1 MRFSA
6 HWKRKMANDFGDS
19 ILHILA
25 AIIRPQDFV
34 GLTMCT
40 LSKFSHGTPAC
51 RKLQKPAWLRWW
63 SQLWQQILRGP
74 KSSCPCR
81 WYSSAGLPWLCHL
94 IRVFT
99 EAQAGKGSQFLQ
111 WWIKIGLQHIRQHQ
125 IQGATPKYSPFNDQ
139 PEAAMLQ
146 FSQQCQFQREIDR

>member
-1 MRFSA
+1 MCFSA

-40 LSKFSHGTPAC
+40 WSKFSHGTPAC

-94 IRVFT
+94 IRVCT

-111 WWIKIGLQHIRQHQ
+111 CWIKIGLQHIRQHQ
-125 IQGATPKYSPFNDQ
+125 IQRSYSEVQPFQ
-139 PEAAMLQ
+139 RSTWSCYVVISQAAML
-146 FSQQCQFQREIDR
+146 